1 MRSCSF
7 ITQQTA
13 ILFTNTIPELKP
25 VFSKVKR
32 TIFNREKRMILV
44 SPKVKSTI
52 FQHNKNKTLLLPQIK
67 SLILQA
73 NKIQI

>member
-1 MRSCSF
+1 MRSYSF
-7 ITQQTA
+7 TTQQTA

-32 TIFNREKRMILV
+32 TIFNREKKMILV

-52 FQHNKNKTLLLPQIK
+52 F
-67 SLILQA
+67 
-73 NKIQI
+73 